1 MERNGLNLEGEKLL
15 QYQNAMD
22 VLDWW
27 MDNYIEHELISRV
40 IMKWYIE
47 EQK

>member
-22 VLDWW
+22 VLW
-27 MDNYIEHELISRV
+27 MCWTGGWIIILNMS
-40 IMKWYIE
+40 
-47 EQK
+47 

>member
-1 MERNGLNLEGEKLL
+1 
-15 QYQNAMD
+15 MD

-27 MDNYIEHELISRV
+27 VDNYIEHELISRV
-40 IMKWYIE
+40 MKWYIE